1 MAANEGTPAP
11 QEADDRE
18 ASIAAAAAAAAEEV
32 AKIAAATEQPAIAL
46 EGCANPACP
55 HIEAG
60 SGDLISKLKRCAA
73 CGDAGYWLVSQRH
86 PQA

>member
-1 MAANEGTPAP
+1 M
-11 QEADDRE
+11 ADDSRE
-18 ASIAAAAAAAAEEV
+18 ASITAAAAAAAAEV
-32 AKIAAATEQPAIAL
+32 AEIAASTEKSAVSL

-73 CGDAGYWLVSQRH
+73 CGDAGYWYLNHHQ
-86 PQA
+86 